1 MNLDVLIPSL
11 FLPDPVLKMFPAP
24 HAPALAAI
32 LARADRQASGH
43 ASAGDWL
50 CERWGIAPPCPF
62 AAILAAFDGIDT
74 QQPAG
79 WLLAEPVNMATQS
92 KTLKLFPA
100 RFLGLTADECGQ
112 FVEALNGHFSARGLT
127 FFAAVADR
135 WYVRC
140 AHDEIPVTAPV
151 DQARL
156 GSMLE
161 CQPQSHGKIN
171 WRAIQNEIQMLF
183 HTHPVNAAREAD
195 GRPRVDGVWF
205 WGGGHPGTLP
215 GAIHAPDYDAVL
227 ANEPI
232 AVQLARQSGIAAS
245 GLAIPSAHA
254 GIRSALAVI
263 DTCHHFARDL
273 EMQKWVAE
281 VERLDREWFK
291 PVAQKLRAGDI
302 GRLTLFSPDGVQTHA
317 FTITR
322 SQLALRFWRKPVS
335 LSTHA

>member
-11 FLPDPVLKMFPAP
+11 FLPYPVLKKFPAP

-32 LARADRQASGH
+32 LARADRQASRH

-62 AAILAAFDGIDT
+62 AAILAAFDGLDT

-79 WLLAEPVNMATQS
+79 WLFAEPVNMATQS

-100 RFLGLTADECGQ
+100 RFLGLTADESRQC
-112 FVEALNGHFSARGLT
+112 VEALNTHFSARGLH
-127 FFAAVADR
+127 FFATVPDR

-161 CQPQSHGKIN
+161 FQPQSHGKIN

-183 HTHPVNAAREAD
+183 HTHPVNAAREMD

-205 WGGGHPGTLP
+205 WGGGVAA
-215 GAIHAPDYDAVL
+215 AIRAPSYDSVL
-227 ANEPI
+227 ADEPL
-232 AVQLARQSGIAAS
+232 AMQLAKQSGIAAS
-245 GLAIPSAHA
+245 RLAIAAAHA

-273 EMQKWVAE
+273 EMQEWVTE

-291 PVAQKLRAGDI
+291 PVARKLRAGDI
-302 GRLTLFSPDGVQTHA
+302 GRLTLFSPDGEQTRT